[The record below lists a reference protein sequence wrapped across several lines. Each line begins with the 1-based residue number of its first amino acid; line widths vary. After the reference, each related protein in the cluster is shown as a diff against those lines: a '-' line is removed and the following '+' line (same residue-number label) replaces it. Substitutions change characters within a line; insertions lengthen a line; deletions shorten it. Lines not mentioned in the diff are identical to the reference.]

1 MDSVR
6 SLLKHSTG
14 MQWEMQIHPHSRPPA
29 EKKNTTWRGGVQ
41 RMPPSRNHTRF
52 GELTSPRRLQQQ
64 GRRNSSHA
72 FVQLPLFHWS
82 KLDNL
87 VQNPPPRTIIIQI
100 KCDPN
105 ARTLQSLSLSFSL
118 SLRSVFGWR
127 WAWLV
132 SSVWKGRR
140 PTGQNSWPA
149 NDCDWACSVERGNGL
164 LDRNDGLQ
172 FKGLWSGF
180 QCKEGLKRPTG
191 QKWWPAIQ
199 GGLC

>member
-1 MDSVR
+1 MGDAN
-6 SLLKHSTG
+6 T
-14 MQWEMQIHPHSRPPA
+14 PPPPSPRQ
-29 EKKNTTWRGGVQ
+29 KKKTTWRGGVQ
-41 RMPPSRNHTRF
+41 RMPPSRSHTRC

-105 ARTLQSLSLSFSL
+105 ARTLQSLSLSLSL
-118 SLRSVFGWR
+118 SLSSLCVWVKMGVVGVFGVKGETAYWTEFMACKR
-127 WAWLV
+127 LWL
-132 SSVWKGRR
+132 
-140 PTGQNSWPA
+140 
-149 NDCDWACSVERGNGL
+149 
-164 LDRNDGLQ
+164 GLQ
-172 FKGLWSGF
+172 CGKG
-180 QCKEGLKRPTG
+180 KRPPG

-199 GGLC
+199 GAVVGFSV